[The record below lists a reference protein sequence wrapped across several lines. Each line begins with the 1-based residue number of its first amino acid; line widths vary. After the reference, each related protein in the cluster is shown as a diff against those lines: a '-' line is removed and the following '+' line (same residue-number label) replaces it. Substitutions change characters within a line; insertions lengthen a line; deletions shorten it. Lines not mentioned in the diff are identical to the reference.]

1 MDEEMLAELASAGCD
16 RIHYGVESGNAEVLE
31 TLLKDLDL
39 DHVRKMFE
47 ATRRH
52 GMKTLAYFMI
62 GNPGETRDM
71 ALKTIEFA
79 KELDPDFVHF
89 SVLTPFPATAI
100 YYKAL
105 EEGRYD
111 RDYWADF
118 AKNPTPDFKPKL
130 WEEHMDRDELIA
142 LLKFAYRSFYLR
154 PKVVMKNMAY
164 THSPLDFFRKAR
176 AGLKMFRI

>member
-1 MDEEMLAELASAGCD
+1 MNRKRVFEICSEIKKRKLEIAFDIRARADRMDEEMLVELASAGCD
-16 RIHYGVESGNAEVLE
+16 RIHYGVESGNEEVLA

-39 DHVRKMFE
+39 DQVRQIFK
-47 ATRRH
+47 ATRAH

-62 GNPGETRDM
+62 GNPGETREM
-71 ALKTIEFA
+71 ALHTIQFA

-111 RDYWADF
+111 TRLLGGVCQKPYARFQTPALGGAHETGRAD
-118 AKNPTPDFKPKL
+118 
-130 WEEHMDRDELIA
+130 
-142 LLKFAYRSFYLR
+142 R
-154 PKVVMKNMAY
+154 P
-164 THSPLDFFRKAR
+164 LEIR
-176 AGLKMFRI
+176 L